1 MKFPGEAAERVARSL
16 IEEGPA
22 TIPVLAER
30 LAITPAGARRQVLRL
45 QAAGFV
51 QSQDRPPYGPA
62 PQRGRGRPASVFAIT
77 NAGRLAADD
86 AAGDFAQEAVRFM
99 AKDPQ
104 TLIAFARDR
113 ADRLADRLTTATKT
127 PGTAPIDAI
136 AHALTEDG
144 YAATVEGAGDGAS
157 QLCQHH
163 CPIVE
168 IAAEFPQFCEAE
180 TEALSRVLGQHV
192 TRLATIAHG
201 DGVCTTLIPKV
212 SSANTPR
219 RSQRKVSA

>member
-1 MKFPGEAAERVARSL
+1 MKFPGDAAERVARSL

-45 QAAGFV
+45 QAAGLV

-104 TLIAFARDR
+104 TLVAFARDR
-113 ADRLADRLTTATKT
+113 ADRLADRLTAATKT
-127 PGTAPIDAI
+127 AGTAPIDAI

-144 YAATVEGAGDGAS
+144 YAATVEGVGGGAT

>member
-1 MKFPGEAAERVARSL
+1 MARSL

-22 TIPVLAER
+22 TIPMLAER

-51 QSQDRPPYGPA
+51 QSQDRPPYGPT
-62 PQRGRGRPASVFAIT
+62 PRRGRGRPASVFAIT
-77 NAGRLAADD
+77 NAGRLAAD
-86 AAGDFAQEAVRFM
+86 ASVVDFAQEAVRFM
-99 AKDPQ
+99 AKEPQ
-104 TLIAFARDR
+104 TLAAFAQER
-113 ADRLADRLTTATKT
+113 ADRLADRLTAAT
-127 PGTAPIDAI
+127 GTAGSEPIHAI
-136 AHALTEDG
+136 ALALTEDG
-144 YAATVEGAGDGAS
+144 YAATVEGVADGS
-157 QLCQHH
+157 VQLCQHH

-201 DGVCTTLIPKV
+201 DGVCTTLIPKIPT
-212 SSANTPR
+212 ANTSRPTR
-219 RSQRKVSA
+219 RKVSA